1 MNSETDFVAKNEEFK
16 SFVKDMAMQVA
27 ASKPR
32 YVTKEEVPQEDIDK
46 ERAFLIHQAMMENE
60 GKNMDEA
67 KSRMIAEKKV
77 EGRMEKFYEEYCLLD
92 QPFIREPKMT
102 VNEILTN
109 LIAKIGENI
118 KIRRFVR
125 FEVGEGLEKRNED
138 FAAEVS
144 KQMENK

>member
-1 MNSETDFVAKNEEFK
+1 MTGVQTCALPIF
-16 SFVKDMAMQVA
+16 
-27 ASKPR
+27 
-32 YVTKEEVPQEDIDK
+32 
-46 ERAFLIHQAMMENE
+46 HQAMMENE